1 MMEFGELLKRIVD
14 GAALTGEEACAAM
27 NAVMDG
33 QVSPVRLAAFLVG
46 LRVRGET
53 GAEIAGF
60 ARSMREH
67 AVKLRAPAGAID
79 TCGTGGDG
87 SRTFNVSTL
96 AALVA
101 AGAGVPVAKHGNRS
115 VSSSSGSAD
124 LLEKLGL
131 KVDCAPATA
140 QRCLDQANF
149 CFMFAPLYH
158 PAMKHAMPV
167 RKELGLRTVFN
178 LLGPLTNPAG
188 VRRQVMGVYAPELV
202 RPICEALGALGAER
216 AMVVHSVDG
225 LDEVSPA
232 APTRFAE
239 WREGAV
245 REGQLRP
252 EDFGLEPIPPGALR
266 VDSPDAA
273 ARVAREVLAGRD
285 CPARQAVLAN
295 TAVALAV
302 AGRAADFREGVRLA
316 RASLDGGKAREVLER
331 AAELSRG

>member
-1 MMEFGELLKRIVD
+1 MEFAELLRKVVE
-14 GAALTGEEACAAM
+14 GVALGGEEAYAAM
-27 NAVMDG
+27 NAIMDG

-46 LRVRGET
+46 LRTKGET

-60 ARSMREH
+60 ARAMREH
-67 AVKLRAPAGAID
+67 SIKLTAPAGAID

-96 AALVA
+96 AALAA

-124 LLEKLGL
+124 LLERLGM
-131 KVDCAPATA
+131 KVDCPPPVA
-140 QRCLDQANF
+140 QRCLDEAGF

-188 VRRQVMGVYAPELV
+188 VRRQVMGVYSPGLV

-239 WREGAV
+239 WQGGTV

-252 EDFGLEPIPPGALR
+252 ADFDLEPVSVEALR

-295 TAVALAV
+295 AAAALAV

-331 AAELSRG
+331 AAEISRG